1 MLGSR
6 ILPLRFAVESR
17 LEEVVYVKTIITDNS
32 QFSNVLSYLTDEAA
46 TDKEGG
52 IAIFDQGVCK
62 AETFWND
69 PKEEVRQYV
78 VEKNIWPN
86 AIAEYLE
93 KPLLDALVKLSFGD
107 NKPVNACLYYEEDEK
122 GEYDQDLD
130 TDQYVYSDNDAEFDD
145 DEEPIMD
152 PNVSAY
158 VLKRYCDDEKEA
170 EKIVQS
176 LNRKYGIQFSIVNK
190 EQAGAN
196 SLPLIFAVDSKSE
209 YETRKIVY
217 LEQNFS
223 PKLAKVVA
231 SLLSQNW
238 ETFTARPIEGNKI
251 LQRIRAKENFS
262 TGQAEQEAADLNAK
276 ELVLTYELV
285 ELDPT
290 QKFIATCQNV
300 LARLAKLAEPIL
312 NAQAVQQR

>member
-1 MLGSR
+1 MDASV
-6 ILPLRFAVESR
+6 F
-17 LEEVVYVKTIITDNS
+17 
-32 QFSNVLSYLTDEAA
+32 QNVSLYLQNDAP

-78 VEKNIWPN
+78 VENNFWPN
-86 AIAEYLE
+86 AIAKYLE
-93 KPLLDALVKLSFGD
+93 KPLLDALVELGFD
-107 NKPVNACLYYEEDEK
+107 NNKPVNACLCQEEYEYHQE
-122 GEYDQDLD
+122 LD
-130 TDQYVYSDNDAEFDD
+130 YVDSDHDVEFDGN
-145 DEEPIMD
+145 ED
-152 PNVSAY
+152 PSIDPDVSSY
-158 VLKRYCDDEKEA
+158 QLERYCDDEEEA
-170 EKIVQS
+170 KKIVQS
-176 LNRKYGIQFSIVNK
+176 LNGKYGIQFSIVNK
-190 EQAGAN
+190 EQAGLN

-209 YETRKIVY
+209 YGTREIVY
-217 LEQNFS
+217 LKQNFS
-223 PKLAKVVA
+223 PKLAPVVA

-238 ETFTARPIEGNKI
+238 ETFTARPIEGQF

-262 TGQAEQEAADLNAK
+262 LSEAEQKAAELNAK
-276 ELVLTYELV
+276 GLVLTYELV

>member
-1 MLGSR
+1 MFRLKT
-6 ILPLRFAVESR
+6 LPLSFEAEVR
-17 LEEVVYVKTIITDNS
+17 LEEVVHVESTIMDASVFQNMS
-32 QFSNVLSYLTDEAA
+32 FYLQNDAPTDE
-46 TDKEGG
+46 EGG
-52 IAIFDQGVCK
+52 VVIFNENGELQADSIWENPIQ
-62 AETFWND
+62 
-69 PKEEVRQYV
+69 EVRQYV
-78 VEKNIWPN
+78 VEQNFWPN
-86 AIAEYLE
+86 AIAEYLK
-93 KPLLDALVKLSFGD
+93 KPLLDDLVKLSFGD
-107 NKPVNACLYYEEDEK
+107 NKPVNACLYREEY
-122 GEYDQDLD
+122 EYDQDLD
-130 TDQYVYSDNDAEFDD
+130 TDQYVDSDNDEEFDD
-145 DEEPIMD
+145 DEGPD

-158 VLKRYCDDEKEA
+158 VLKRYCGDEKEA

-176 LNRKYGIQFSIVNK
+176 LNRKYGIKFSIVNK

-262 TGQAEQEAADLNAK
+262 TRQAEQEAADLNAK
-276 ELVLTYELV
+276 GLVLTYELV